1 MFLSLKT
8 LYRKRT
14 VIWPFT
20 FTQLYGLYQNYDE
33 NYQFRKEIESKG
45 YSQQEFVNTVETNYK
60 ALLNEKNKLE
70 SREEKRKEIYQSAKD
85 VYLTES
91 EKSSHCSANV
101 P

>member
-1 MFLSLKT
+1 MKFYAK
-8 LYRKRT
+8 
-14 VIWPFT
+14 
-20 FTQLYGLYQNYDE
+20 NYDE

-91 EKSSHCSANV
+91 EKNNIIVQQMYLNLIIILTMMKSIYC
-101 P
+101 